1 MSGETIKAEYASNGW
16 PAMPRSHTRA
26 LKDIDKNNQ
35 AELDLDSVKIPNTSI
50 AAKVFE
56 YAQESMPEKTFNHS
70 MRVWNYGERRTAL
83 FAIFSRHLSEEQR

>member
-1 MSGETIKAEYASNGW
+1 M
-16 PAMPRSHTRA
+16 PAMGIIDTA
-26 LKDIDKNNQ
+26 VKVGEDIIGVGDHDDEEKNNQ